1 MRSGY
6 CSEGRVRN
14 DSPFLAEIDADGVG
28 VCPILENRRG
38 RGGRCGAYG
47 REGAL
52 IEPRLCARLAGA
64 RAREGELLEPR
75 IAARLAD
82 AYEAERA
89 SRVQWRILPSCSR
102 AGRHSASC
110 GQAPTRSLSCS
121 FQHLASLAAPAYASS
136 HACPLE
142 QAPSVSRAA

>member
-6 CSEGRVRN
+6 CSEARVRN

-28 VCPILENRRG
+28 VCPILENRRW
-38 RGGRCGAYG
+38 REGRCVAYG
-47 REGAL
+47 RAGAL
-52 IEPRLCARLAGA
+52 I
-64 RAREGELLEPR
+64 EPR

-121 FQHLASLAAPAYASS
+121 FQHLASLAAPADARAK
-136 HACPLE
+136 ACRLE